1 MWVLLLGIVPKN
13 IPKEWSYLE
22 DKPIIHTFSRYSVFS
37 FLWISFKPGG
47 ENCYVITE
55 QFLYFGD
62 EVPITYVTAAAA
74 AAALSSTLLEL
85 NN

>member
-1 MWVLLLGIVPKN
+1 MWVLLLGIVPKD
-13 IPKEWSYLE
+13 ISKEWSYLE
-22 DKPIIHTFSRYSVFS
+22 DKSIIHTFSKYSVFG
-37 FLWISFKPGG
+37 FLWISFKLGG
-47 ENCYVITE
+47 ENCYGITE

-62 EVPITYVTAAAA
+62 EVPMTYATAA